1 MTRYWWAVVRRLDRP
16 GRRGLLTLPG
26 SVWVSL
32 TYRAPCLVYWR
43 DGAWIHRYRGAKIP
57 HASFGRAAPPRVFT
71 AQAREM
77 FLYEYTPGAGDVV
90 FDIGAGIGAE
100 ALLFSRLVGPS
111 GRVVS
116 AEAHPRTYKR
126 LVDLCKANRLG
137 NVTPLQVAVS
147 DTDGT
152 VVISDSE
159 HHLRNTVL
167 ETRSGGIDVPARRI
181 DTLAGE
187 LGIEQIDLL
196 KMNIEGAERQAIQGI
211 GTVLANTRHVCI
223 SCHDFLADDGG
234 PDDLRTKNFVR
245 EFLMEHGFLVTTR
258 DDAPDAWTRD
268 YVYARSTRERLDDGR
283 ASSAGQFMAVRHLPA
298 HDAQTETQPSQHRRP
313 HHPRGRASI

>member
-1 MTRYWWAVVRRLDRP
+1 VSEMLTRYWWAVVRRLDRP
-16 GRRGLLTLPG
+16 GRRGLLTPPG

-43 DGAWIHRYRGAKIP
+43 DGAWIHHYRGAKIP

-77 FLYEYTPGAGDVV
+77 FLYEYIPQAGDVV
-90 FDIGAGIGAE
+90 FDIGAGVGAE
-100 ALLFSRLVGPS
+100 MLLFSRLVGPS

-116 AEAHPRTYKR
+116 VEAHPRTYGR
-126 LVDLCKANRLG
+126 LADLRKANCLR
-137 NVTPLQVAVS
+137 NVTPLQLAVS

-152 VVISDSE
+152 VAISDLD
-159 HHLRNTVL
+159 HHLRNAVL
-167 ETRSGGIDVPARRI
+167 EAHGDGIEVPARRI

-187 LGIEQIDLL
+187 LNVDRIDLL
-196 KMNIEGAERQAIQGI
+196 KMNIEGAERQAIQGM

-234 PDDLRTKNFVR
+234 PEELRTKAFVR
-245 EFLMEHGFLVTTR
+245 DFLIERGFRVITR
-258 DDAPDAWTRD
+258 DDAPDPWTRD
-268 YVYARSTRERLDDGR
+268 YVYAVNTS
-283 ASSAGQFMAVRHLPA
+283 
-298 HDAQTETQPSQHRRP
+298 
-313 HHPRGRASI
+313 

>member
-1 MTRYWWAVVRRLDRP
+1 MVSRYWWAVVRRLDRP

-43 DGAWIHRYRGAKIP
+43 DGAWIHHYRGAKIP

-77 FLYEYTPGAGDVV
+77 FLYEYVPRAGDVV
-90 FDIGAGIGAE
+90 FDIGAGVGAE
-100 ALLFSRLVGPS
+100 MLLFSRLVGPS

-116 AEAHPRTYKR
+116 VEAHPRTYGR
-126 LVDLCKANRLG
+126 LADLCKANNLG
-137 NVTPLQVAVS
+137 NVTPLQVAIS
-147 DTDGT
+147 DADGT
-152 VVISDSE
+152 VAISNLD

-167 ETRSGGIDVPARRI
+167 EADGDRIEVPARRI

-187 LGIEQIDLL
+187 LGIERIDLL
-196 KMNIEGAERQAIQGI
+196 KMNIEGAERQAIQGL
-211 GTVLANTRHVCI
+211 GEVLANTRHVCI

-234 PDDLRTKNFVR
+234 PEELRTKGFVCD
-245 EFLMEHGFLVTTR
+245 FLVERGFRVITR
-258 DDAPDAWTRD
+258 DDAPDPWTRD
-268 YVYARSTRERLDDGR
+268 YVYAVNTRAR
-283 ASSAGQFMAVRHLPA
+283 
-298 HDAQTETQPSQHRRP
+298 
-313 HHPRGRASI
+313 